1 MTRRIRIVVTGRV
14 QGVGFRAAA
23 AQAAAEC
30 GVHGWVANRSDGSV
44 EIEAQGGE
52 QQQALAE
59 FIAWCHRGPRWARVD
74 SVVIEDL
81 PSGAVADG
89 FTIRR
94 GLR

>member
-1 MTRRIRIVVTGRV
+1 MTRRVRIIVTGRV
-14 QGVGFRAAA
+14 QGVGFRAATA
-23 AQAAAEC
+23 HAAAEC
-30 GVHGWVANRSDGSV
+30 GIDGWVANCSDGSV
-44 EIEAQGGE
+44 EIEAQCRE
-52 QQQALAE
+52 QQPLAQ

-74 SVVIEDL
+74 SVAIEEL